1 MLRNTFFTWLAML
14 LPLTAWAEDVVVFRG
29 GKEAKQT
36 LRRTGTIEDY
46 SGAGLV
52 LKTSAGREETI
63 PIERIIEI
71 QSPRSEEETKGDAL
85 ARAGKLPEAIDAYRA
100 AQRSESRRWV
110 VRRIMA
116 RLVSCY
122 EQQGQIDSAGE
133 GFLALLASDAETPY
147 FSAIPLAWRTSA
159 ATPTQAK
166 AWLGQTK
173 EPAAVLLGASW
184 LLSGADRPRAIDALT
199 ALSTDLDPRIA
210 QLATAQLWRTKLVTA
225 SPDEIDRW
233 QAQLEKLP
241 GELRAGPLLVIG
253 DGLLRHNRSEDAL
266 LAYLQVP
273 LVYNSRETLSCEGL
287 FSAARIMDKL
297 KRTGDAA
304 RLYRELQIK
313 HPSFAEKNDI
323 ESRLQAL
330 QSTADGQAAP

>member
-1 MLRNTFFTWLAML
+1 MLRNTFFTLLAMI

-46 SGAGLV
+46 SGAGLII
-52 LKTSAGREETI
+52 KTSAGREETI
-63 PIERIIEI
+63 PVERVIEI
-71 QSPRSEEETKGDAL
+71 QTPTSAEETKGDAL
-85 ARAGKLPEAIDAYRA
+85 SRAGKLLEAIDAYRA
-100 AQRSESRRWV
+100 AKRSESRRWV

-122 EQQGQIDSAGE
+122 ERQGQVDLAGDE
-133 GFLALLASDAETPY
+133 FLALLAGDAETPY
-147 FSAIPLAWRTSA
+147 YAAIPLAWRASA

-173 EPAAVLLGASW
+173 EPTAVLLGASW
-184 LLSGADRPRAIDALT
+184 LLAGADRQRAINALT
-199 ALSTDLDPRIA
+199 ALTTDLDPRIA
-210 QLATAQLWRTKLVTA
+210 RLATAQLWRTKQVTA
-225 SPDEIDRW
+225 SSDEIDRW

-241 GELRAGPLLVIG
+241 GDLRAGPLLVIG
-253 DGLLRHNRSEDAL
+253 DGLLRHNRSEDAG

-273 LVYNSRETLSCEGL
+273 LVYHSRELLAADGL
-287 FSAARIMDKL
+287 LSAARVLEKL
-297 KRTGDAA
+297 KRTDDAA
-304 RLYRELQIK
+304 RLYRELQVK
-313 HPSFAEKNDI
+313 HPWFADKHEI

-330 QSTADGQAAP
+330 TNSQAAP